1 MGIQIPDE
9 VLRAA
14 SLTGEEL
21 LVELAVYLYDKE
33 RLSFGQAKN
42 LAQLDHLS
50 FQKELAK
57 RDVYIKYDVED
68 FREDMR
74 NLKLFD
80 KRIADKSKENNS
92 LDL

>member
-42 LAQLDHLS
+42 LAQLSHLD
-50 FQKELAK
+50 FQRELGK
-57 RDVYIKYDVED
+57 RDVYIKYDIQD
-68 FREDMR
+68 
-74 NLKLFD
+74 LKD
-80 KRIADKSKENNS
+80 
-92 LDL
+92 DLKTLELLNTGKLAKTD